1 MLYDIV
7 VHNGIIV
14 TVNSTFDIIENGIV
28 CIKDGLVAK
37 IAVQSKDLPLPS
49 ARDMID
55 AGGGII
61 MPGLINTHTHLPMT
75 LFRGLADDLP
85 LDTWLNENIFPAE
98 GKYINPETVRWGT
111 LLACAELLLSG
122 TTTCCDGYFL
132 EDSVAQAAHESGIRA
147 ILGHGVIDFPAPG
160 VPNPADNL
168 KTAVKYAEKWRNT
181 SGRIHPSIFCHSPYT
196 CSQNTLETAK
206 HAARDLGILFQI
218 HAAETRS
225 EGDQID
231 ARHKRTPIQYLDEI
245 GILDSQTLLIHCVWV
260 DNKDIE
266 IIAARRT
273 GVSHCPQ
280 SNMKLAGGIAPIPQ
294 LINKGIPVGLGTDG
308 CASNNNMDLFQ
319 EMDITAKLHK
329 ADTLEPTT
337 MAAAT
342 VLKAATID
350 AAKAIGLGR
359 QIGSLEKGKQ
369 ADLIIVNTR
378 TPHLTPLY
386 HPESHIVYAAKGSD
400 VSDVVISG
408 KILVKDKKL
417 IDMDL
422 DRIITEVNE
431 IASAVRDE

>member
-1 MLYDIV
+1 MFYDIV

-14 TVNSTFDIIENGIV
+14 TVNSTFDIIENGII
-28 CIKDGLVAK
+28 CIKDGRVEK
-37 IAVQSKDLPLPS
+37 IAVQSENPSLPS
-49 ARDMID
+49 ARDTID

-61 MPGLINTHTHLPMT
+61 LPGLINTHTHLPMT

-85 LDTWLNENIFPAE
+85 LDTWLNEIIFPAE
-98 GKYINPETVRWGT
+98 GKHINPESVHWGA

-168 KTAVKYAEKWRNT
+168 TTAVKYAEKWRHT
-181 SGRIHPSIFCHSPYT
+181 SDRIHPSLFCHSPYT
-196 CSQNTLETAK
+196 CSQNTLQTAK
-206 HAARDLGILFQI
+206 NAARDLGILFQI

-225 EGDQID
+225 EGDQIL
-231 ARHKRTPIQYLDEI
+231 ARHKMTPIQYLDEI

-266 IIAARRT
+266 IIAAHRA

-280 SNMKLAGGIAPIPQ
+280 SNMKLAGGIAPIPK
-294 LINKGIPVGLGTDG
+294 LIKKGIPVGLGTDG
-308 CASNNNMDLFQ
+308 CASNNNLDLFQ

-329 ADTLEPTT
+329 ADTFDPTI

-342 VLKAATID
+342 VLKTTTIE
-350 AAKAIGLGR
+350 AAKAIGLDR
-359 QIGSLEKGKQ
+359 QIGSLEPGKQ
-369 ADLIIVNTR
+369 ADLIVVNTR

-386 HPESHIVYAAKGSD
+386 HPQSHIVYAAKGSD
-400 VSDVVISG
+400 VNDVIISG
-408 KILVKDKKL
+408 RILVKNKKL
-417 IDMDL
+417 LKLDL
-422 DRIITEVNE
+422 DHIITKVNE
-431 IASAVRDE
+431 IASVIRD

>member
-1 MLYDIV
+1 MPYDIV

-14 TVNSTFDIIENGIV
+14 TVNSTFDIIENGII
-28 CIKDGLVAK
+28 CIKDGRVEK
-37 IAVQSKDLPLPS
+37 IAVQSENPSLPS
-49 ARDMID
+49 ARDTID

-61 MPGLINTHTHLPMT
+61 LPGLINTHTHLPMT

-98 GKYINPETVRWGT
+98 GKHINPESVRWAT

-132 EDSVAQAAHESGIRA
+132 EDSVAQAAHKSGIRA

-160 VPNPADNL
+160 LPNPADNL
-168 KTAVKYAEKWRNT
+168 TTAVEYAEKWCHT
-181 SGRIHPSIFCHSPYT
+181 SDRIHPSLFCHSPYT
-196 CSQNTLETAK
+196 CSQNTLQTAK
-206 HAARDLGILFQI
+206 NAARDLGILFQI

-225 EGDQID
+225 EGDQIL
-231 ARHKRTPIQYLDEI
+231 ARHKMTPIQYLDEI

-266 IIAARRT
+266 IIAARRS

-280 SNMKLAGGIAPIPQ
+280 SNMKLAAGIAPIPK
-294 LINKGIPVGLGTDG
+294 LIKKGIPVGLGTDG
-308 CASNNNMDLFQ
+308 CASNNNLDLFQ

-329 ADTLEPTT
+329 ADTLDPTI

-342 VLKAATID
+342 VLKTTTIE
-350 AAKAIGLGR
+350 AAKAIGLDR
-359 QIGSLEKGKQ
+359 QIGSLEPGKQ
-369 ADLIIVNTR
+369 ADLIVVNTR

-386 HPESHIVYAAKGSD
+386 HPESQIVYAAKGSD
-400 VSDVVISG
+400 VNDVIISG
-408 KILVKDKKL
+408 RILVKNKKL
-417 IDMDL
+417 LNLDL
-422 DRIITEVNE
+422 DHIITKVNE
-431 IASAVRDE
+431 IASVIRD